1 MNIIMDEDKIIDFG
15 GLNDKKECIIK
26 VVGVGGGGCNA
37 VKNIYEEGEIADVS
51 FAVCNTDKLAL
62 DKSPVP
68 VKVLLGTGLG
78 AGADPQKGK
87 TEAEQ
92 NIDDLKKLFSD
103 GTQMAFITAAMG
115 GGTGTG
121 AGPVVA
127 GVAKSMGI
135 LTIGIV
141 TLPFYF
147 EKRKKIIKSLKGVEE
162 MRKNVDALLI
172 VNNERICDVYS
183 NSELPVKEAFK
194 RADDI
199 VGNAT
204 KSISELITL
213 YGTINLDFR
222 DVQATMT
229 GGGGAI
235 MAIGRASGEHRVEKA
250 FINALDSPL
259 LYGNDISRA
268 KRVLF
273 NIYTSSES
281 PLVVRETSEVDS
293 FMEELDPNIEV
304 IWGISDDDTL
314 GEDAKVT
321 ILATGLDDSL
331 RSSHNGREAFAE
343 NDDSYYDELIDE
355 LYSKNGKKEDDNKD
369 KGKEAPFVVEK
380 GDGNGNMIKVEPSPE
395 KPFSQEAS
403 PQSSPDEIGS
413 NADGEP
419 REEPYDRIDE
429 AKPLSFIDKLKTRLN
444 RISNDFLNDDEDFK
458 Y

>member
-1 MNIIMDEDKIIDFG
+1 MDEENIIDFG

-121 AGPVVA
+121 AGPIVA
-127 GVAKSMGI
+127 GVAKSLGI

-273 NIYTSSES
+273 NIYTSNES

-293 FMEELDPNIEV
+293 FMEELDPNIDV

-331 RSSHNGREAFAE
+331 RSSHNGREAFSE
-343 NDDSYYDELIDE
+343 NDDNYYDNLIDE
-355 LYSKNGKKEDDNKD
+355 LYSKNGKKEEPID
-369 KGKEAPFVVEK
+369 PFVVQE
-380 GDGNGNMIKVEPSPE
+380 GDGNGNMIKVKGEEKEKAEGKVEDSPMPSPE
-395 KPFSQEAS
+395 DVVS
-403 PQSSPDEIGS
+403 D
-413 NADGEP
+413 
-419 REEPYDRIDE
+419 
-429 AKPLSFIDKLKTRLN
+429 AKPLSFIDKLKARLYK
-444 RISNDFLNDDEDFK
+444 ISNEFVNDEDFN